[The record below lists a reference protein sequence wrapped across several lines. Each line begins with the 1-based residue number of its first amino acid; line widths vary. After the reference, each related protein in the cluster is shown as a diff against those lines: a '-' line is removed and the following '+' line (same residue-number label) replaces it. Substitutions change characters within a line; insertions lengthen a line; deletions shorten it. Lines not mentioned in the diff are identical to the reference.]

1 MGHDDEVAGDATGEQ
16 RGALRELAGSR
27 DRGEADR
34 ARAIL
39 LTLEGWTSGEIGQA
53 YAVREDTVRLWRSD
67 FAKGGVAAL
76 RRRLAPGPEPI
87 KAAAALKVAAEVLSE
102 PVADRTNWTLPRL
115 AGEIERREGVSI
127 SRSRLS
133 VVLRKKG
140 AFASVARGTL

>member
-1 MGHDDEVAGDATGEQ
+1 MTMKSPMGATSDQ
-16 RGALRELAGSR
+16 RRQLRELASSK

-39 LTLEGWTSGEIGQA
+39 LTLEGWTSAQIGEA
-53 YAVREDTVRLWRSD
+53 FAVRQDTVRLWRSD
-67 FAKGGVAAL
+67 FAKDGVEAL
-76 RRRLAPGPEPI
+76 RRRIAPGPAPA
-87 KAAAALKVAAEVLSE
+87 KALAALRVAEEVLAE
-102 PVADRTNWTLPRL
+102 PVADRVNWTLPRL
-115 AGEIERREGVSI
+115 VQEIERREGVSI

>member
-1 MGHDDEVAGDATGEQ
+1 MTGKSPVTATAEQ
-16 RGALRELAGSR
+16 RRALGELAGSR

-39 LTLEGWTSGEIGQA
+39 LTLEGWTSLQIGQA

-67 FAKGGVAAL
+67 FLKGGVAAL
-76 RRRLAPGPEPI
+76 KRRIAPGPEPV
-87 KAAAALKVAAEVLSE
+87 KALAALKVAEDVLSE
-102 PVADRTNWTLPRL
+102 PVADRVNWTLPRL
-115 AGEIERREGVSI
+115 AQEIERREGVSI

-140 AFASVARGTL
+140 GFASVARGTP

>member
-1 MGHDDEVAGDATGEQ
+1 MTGKSPVTVAAEQ
-16 RGALRELAGSR
+16 RGALHELAGSR

-39 LTLEGWTSGEIGQA
+39 LTLEGWTSAEIGQA
-53 YAVREDTVRLWRSD
+53 FAVREDTVRLWRSD
-67 FAKGGVAAL
+67 FAKSGVEAL
-76 RRRLAPGPEPI
+76 RRRIAPGPEPV
-87 KAAAALKVAAEVLSE
+87 KALAALRVAGEVLAE
-102 PVADRTNWTLPRL
+102 PVADRVNWTLPRL
-115 AGEIERREGVSI
+115 IEEIGRREGVSI

>member
-1 MGHDDEVAGDATGEQ
+1 MTGKSPVAATAEQ
-16 RGALRELAGSR
+16 RAALRELAGSR

-39 LTLEGWTSGEIGQA
+39 LTLDGWTSPQIGEA
-53 YAVREDTVRLWRSD
+53 FAVREDTVRLWRSD
-67 FAKGGVAAL
+67 FARGGAAAL
-76 RRRLAPGPEPI
+76 KRRIAPGPEPV
-87 KAAAALKVAAEVLSE
+87 KALAALKVAGAVLAE
-102 PVADRTNWTLPRL
+102 PVADRVNWTLPRL
-115 AGEIERREGVSI
+115 AQEIERREGVSI